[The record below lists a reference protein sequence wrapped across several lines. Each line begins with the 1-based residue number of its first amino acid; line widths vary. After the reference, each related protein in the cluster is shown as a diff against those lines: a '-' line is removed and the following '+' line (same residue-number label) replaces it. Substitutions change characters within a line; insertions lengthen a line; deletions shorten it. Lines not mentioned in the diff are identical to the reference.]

1 MKVYLVD
8 DYPVVIE
15 GYKALLKAHGITV
28 VGASSDGVGVVEW
41 LSKNASDVLILDLSI
56 PCFNGLEALKQLSE
70 KNSHIKTIVVTS
82 YYDVAVIQEAMALG
96 AKGYILKE
104 ESVPCIVAAI
114 KTVFNGKKY
123 FSESVRDAV
132 IDKQL
137 EIGEQYLI
145 TDILSPKE
153 AALMVWLLKGFT
165 PNEISSKMHISSSAF
180 RSYTQRIRQ
189 KLNVKDN
196 IQLAVLAAKYKTQLL
211 LSVSK
216 MNKQ

>member
-15 GYKALLKAHGITV
+15 GYKALLKAHGIKV

-114 KTVFNGKKY
+114 KAVFNGKKY

-153 AALMVWLLKGFT
+153 ATLMVWLLKGFT

-216 MNKQ
+216 INK